1 MYYDVGHEN
10 YKNTKLKE
18 WTLDKFSE
26 QTELSVQAIQRHFT
40 SCRTEHFKLKN
51 RPKSSK
57 SGSGAAPLTSLQKFK
72 LNAYEFL
79 DAHHVSRTLK
89 STCGRLAGEDEDS
102 ASELEYAAASES
114 EPATSQG
121 VGAASKKDKAASV
134 SDMSRTLIACL
145 KSSTK
150 ATQDAAEKVRV
161 AQTAAEDPFQAERDA
176 WAEWM
181 TSANNQVPAPRYR
194 EFQQETFTTFMK
206 YVPLMPGTQ
215 QHPQQQAPKPSS
227 QFVQPP
233 IPMVDPYHH
242 QPMYLQSV
250 SQKPQQQSQPFIPFA
265 TSPVRQHQ
273 PPDQQYEQFQSPR
286 AVSAP
291 PVTSATYDLSALL
304 ALQSP
309 LTASQG
315 SNIAEA
321 AWQLSSPG
329 NIGLNM
335 QSPAQRPK
343 YSSLSQVLGAT
354 SRVLASTERD
364 NTIGGDDD
372 NSEQEQE

>member
-1 MYYDVGHEN
+1 
-10 YKNTKLKE
+10 
-18 WTLDKFSE
+18 
-26 QTELSVQAIQRHFT
+26 
-40 SCRTEHFKLKN
+40 
-51 RPKSSK
+51 
-57 SGSGAAPLTSLQKFK
+57 
-72 LNAYEFL
+72 
-79 DAHHVSRTLK
+79 
-89 STCGRLAGEDEDS
+89 
-102 ASELEYAAASES
+102 
-114 EPATSQG
+114 
-121 VGAASKKDKAASV
+121 
-134 SDMSRTLIACL
+134 
-145 KSSTK
+145 
-150 ATQDAAEKVRV
+150 
-161 AQTAAEDPFQAERDA
+161 
-176 WAEWM
+176 M

-194 EFQQETFTTFMK
+194 EFQQGTFTTFMK

-215 QHPQQQAPKPSS
+215 QHPQQEPPKPPS

-265 TSPVRQHQ
+265 TAPVRQQQ

-286 AVSAP
+286 ADSAP